1 MSLNYK
7 HILLAVD
14 FSKDSELVGQR
25 AVDLADRY
33 GAKLSL
39 IHVVADLKG
48 PFYEHIM
55 SSLSEDVEDEIIDLA
70 KQQLHALAEKLNI
83 PVTNCLVELGSPKFG
98 IVKAVEEN
106 DIDLIVIG
114 THGVSGWDV
123 LLGSTADTVLHKA
136 PCDVFAIRL
145 SN

>member
-14 FSKDSELVGQR
+14 FSKDCKLVGQR
-25 AVDLADRY
+25 ALDLADRY
-33 GAKLSL
+33 GAKLSI
-39 IHVVADLKG
+39 IHVVADLKS

-55 SSLSEDVEDEIIDLA
+55 SSLSEDVENQVIDLA
-70 KQQLHALAEKLNI
+70 NQKLQAFVERLNV
-83 PVTNCLVELGSPKFG
+83 PVTNCLVELGSPKSG
-98 IVKAVEEN
+98 ILKAVEKHG
-106 DIDLIVIG
+106 IDLIVIG

-145 SN
+145 SS